1 MPTARFATLTSAAIL
16 ALAGCASDSATLR
29 QPVALPA
36 DWNNAHGFP
45 VASPDRDL
53 SRWWRRFDDPTL
65 NRVISTALK
74 NSPDF
79 ATAASRVR
87 ESKANRKAQAAA
99 LLPSLNGSLGAGS
112 STIHND
118 DSGSNGTSNYS
129 ANLNASWEI
138 DLYGKN
144 RAAVEAASANV
155 DTAQANLH
163 SVQASLASEIAITYT
178 NLRVN
183 EAGLIV
189 LRQQITSREETTQL
203 AEWRTESGEADS
215 LESSQAISSLE
226 QARAGVPALERS
238 ISEAKNQ
245 LALLAGQ
252 TPGSLDGML
261 ASGKHVIPD
270 PARSLAV
277 GIPADTLRQRPDVR
291 AAGYQLLSAAATS
304 KVVTASQYPSLD
316 LSGSLGLNTLS
327 SGNLFSPETATGSII
342 AGLAGPIFDG
352 GRIRANIDAQNEV
365 EEQAYQ
371 AYRSSI
377 LTALSEVEDSLVAC
391 RRTSERLAILEKA
404 TAAAREAD
412 QLAQQRYQAG
422 VIDILTVLDT
432 QRSLLGLESSLFNA
446 RADRTTSYIQLYKA
460 LGGGWS

>member
-1 MPTARFATLTSAAIL
+1 MQSLRFSLISGV
-16 ALAGCASDSATLR
+16 ALLVLSGCASGPTTLR
-29 QPVALPA
+29 QPVSLPA

-45 VASPDRDL
+45 VAAPTRDL

-65 NRVISTALK
+65 NRVISTTLG

-87 ESKANRKAQAAA
+87 ESKDRRKAEAAS
-99 LLPSLNGSLGAGS
+99 LLPSLFGGVSAGSNAVRRDGAGS
-112 STIHND
+112 DGN
-118 DSGSNGTSNYS
+118 NNYS
-129 ANLNASWEI
+129 ANLNASWEV

-144 RAAVEAASANV
+144 RAAVEAATANV
-155 DTAQANLH
+155 STAEANLH
-163 SVQASLASEIAITYT
+163 SVQASLASEVAITYT

-183 EAGLIV
+183 EAGLRV
-189 LRQQITSREETTQL
+189 LRQQITTREETARL
-203 AEWRTESGEADS
+203 ANWRTQAGEADS
-215 LESSQAISSLE
+215 LDSSQAVSSLE

-238 ISEAKNQ
+238 ISDAKNL

-261 ASGKHVIPD
+261 ASGKQAIPD
-270 PARSLAV
+270 PARSLAI

-291 AAGYQLLSAAATS
+291 AAGYRLLSAAATS
-304 KVVTASQYPSLD
+304 KVVTATQYPSLD

-327 SGNLFSPETATGSII
+327 SGKLFNPETATANII

-352 GRIRANIDAQNEV
+352 GRIRANISAQNEV

-391 RRTSERLAILEKA
+391 RRTSERLEILEKA
-404 TAAAREAD
+404 TAYAREAD
-412 QLAQQRYQAG
+412 QLAQQRYEAG

-432 QRSLLGLESSLFNA
+432 QRSLLGLEAGLFTA
-446 RADRTTSYIQLYKA
+446 RADRTNSYIQLYKA

>member
-1 MPTARFATLTSAAIL
+1 MQPFRLTHLCAA
-16 ALAGCASDSATLR
+16 ALLVLSGCAGPAPQR
-29 QPVALPA
+29 QPVSLPA

-45 VASPDRDL
+45 VAAPDRDL

-65 NRVISTALK
+65 NRVISSALS

-87 ESKANRKAQAAA
+87 ESKARRKSVGAS
-99 LLPSLNGSLGAGS
+99 LLPSLNGGASAGS
-112 STIHND
+112 STVHRD
-118 DSGSNGTSNYS
+118 GFGSDGTSNYS
-129 ANLNASWEI
+129 ANLNASWEV

-144 RAAVEAASANV
+144 RAAVDAASANV
-155 DTAQANLH
+155 GTAEANLH
-163 SVQASLASEIAITYT
+163 SVQASLASEVAIAYT
-178 NLRVN
+178 SLRVN
-183 EAGLIV
+183 EAGLRV
-189 LRQQITSREETTQL
+189 LRQQITTREETAQL
-203 AEWRTESGEADS
+203 ANWRTQSGEADS
-215 LESSQAISSLE
+215 LESSQAVTSLE

-238 ISEAKNQ
+238 ISEAKNL
-245 LALLAGQ
+245 LALLVGQ
-252 TPGSLDGML
+252 TPGSLDAML
-261 ASGKHVIPD
+261 ASGKQVIPD

-304 KVVTASQYPSLD
+304 KVVTATQYPSLD
-316 LSGSLGLNTLS
+316 LAGSLGLNTLS
-327 SGNLFSPETATGSII
+327 SSRIFNPETATANII

-352 GRIRANIDAQNEV
+352 GRIRANIAAQNEV

-391 RRTSERLAILEKA
+391 QRTSERLDILEKA
-404 TAAAREAD
+404 TASAREAD
-412 QLAQQRYQAG
+412 RLGQLRYEAG
-422 VIDILTVLDT
+422 VIDILTVLET
-432 QRSLLGLESSLFNA
+432 QRTLLGLEAGLFTA
-446 RADRTTSYIQLYKA
+446 RADRTNSYIQLYKA